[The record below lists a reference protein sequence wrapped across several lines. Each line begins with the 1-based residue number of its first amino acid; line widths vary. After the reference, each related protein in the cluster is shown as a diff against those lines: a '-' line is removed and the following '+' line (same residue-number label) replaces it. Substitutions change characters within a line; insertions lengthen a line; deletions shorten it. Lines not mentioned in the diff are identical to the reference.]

1 MDTRTYKV
9 SFDKIQEALP
19 NFKCQWNVEKGII
32 DLLQKLS
39 TLKLE
44 SATFNK
50 REFYRLQHIE
60 HLYNSNQ
67 IDENLLWTK

>member
-9 SFDKIQEALP
+9 SFDKIQKSLP

-32 DLLQKLS
+32 DLLQKLR

-44 SATFNK
+44 SATFNQ

-67 IDENLLWTK
+67 IDGNLFWIR

>member
-9 SFDKIQEALP
+9 SFDKIQEVIP

-32 DLLQKLS
+32 DLIQKLR
-39 TLKLE
+39 TLELE
-44 SATFNK
+44 SSIFNQ

-60 HLYNSNQ
+60 HLYKSNQ
-67 IDENLLWTK
+67 IDRNLFWIK